1 MIFEKTTSY
10 KSSFVSSTSSGEQD
24 KDKVIKSLKS
34 KEVEH
39 KEKIG
44 KLVDVTKLAELKLLK
59 VETDHK
65 K

>member
-1 MIFEKTTSY
+1 M
-10 KSSFVSSTSSGEQD
+10 SSNSSGEQD